1 MTSEIGGGG
10 SKTFVLYIPTLLLDR
25 LVISLLPKKIDEPT
39 RSHKSKR
46 PPRTISTD
54 SSQDSDDLPGRL
66 LTNSLQEF
74 DLPSGFLAE
83 GLQEKNIKKKNRWI
97 KENCAPSKIYFYTLD
112 DRIASFESSR
122 VPPCHQE
129 KKISFIPL

>member
-46 PPRTISTD
+46 PPRKISTD
-54 SSQDSDDLPGRL
+54 SSQDSDDLSGRF

-74 DLPSGFLAE
+74 DLPSGFLTD
-83 GLQEKNIKKKNRWI
+83 GLQETNIR
-97 KENCAPSKIYFYTLD
+97 KERKID
-112 DRIASFESSR
+112 GS
-122 VPPCHQE
+122 
-129 KKISFIPL
+129 KKIVLPQKYISILWTTR